1 MSGFEVSTGLITLK
15 AVSSNAPVV
24 DSDFEGNSAFFHVAM
39 IVGPKPLG
47 VVLVHERKLLNYS
60 S

>member
-1 MSGFEVSTGLITLK
+1 MTTGLITLK

-39 IVGPKPLG
+39 VSGPEPLS
-47 VVLVHERKLLNYS
+47 VMLVHEGKLRKK
-60 S
+60 